1 MAKIRE
7 VDILNWIFKFTLLL
21 SGFPI
26 KKAKKSFNG
35 VQKLSSAELAELNFR
50 FHSEN
55 NLFYRSFL
63 KLKQKEHI
71 ENWNDIPVI
80 TKKDFQI
87 SIDEIIT
94 VGLKKSELHVHNTS
108 GSTGTPFYFAK
119 DKFCHAMNWAEIDY
133 HLLKHG
139 INIGASQQARFY
151 GIPLSGIKYYKER
164 LKDYLANRVRFPV
177 FDLSDKKLNLVLN
190 EFKRSKF
197 EYINGYTSSLVI
209 FAKFLIERNIVL
221 KDICPSIK
229 VVFPTSEVVD
239 DIDRKT
245 MERGFGVS
253 VRNEYGAAELDI
265 LAFEDEDGD
274 FVLNEET
281 LFIEIL
287 DDDNQSVEAGIEGK
301 VIVTSLYNKAMPF
314 IRYELGDRAI
324 LSGKIKNGNRVLEK
338 VVGRTNDIIK
348 LPSGKIS
355 PGLTFYYISKKLLE
369 SGGRIKEFI
378 IIQKAINTFLF
389 KYVANEELSDLE
401 KIEIQKAM
409 DLYLEPGLIC
419 EFSQC
424 EFIERTKAGK
434 LKHFFSDLN

>member
-1 MAKIRE
+1 MI
-7 VDILNWIFKFTLLL
+7 I
-21 SGFPI
+21 SGFHIRKAI
-26 KKAKKSFNG
+26 KEFYSVQELSKKQQADLIF
-35 VQKLSSAELAELNFR
+35 Q
-50 FHSEN
+50 FHSKK
-55 NLFYRSFL
+55 NLFYQTFL
-63 KLKQKEHI
+63 KLKYQEKI

-80 TKKDFQI
+80 AKKDFQI
-87 SIDEIIT
+87 NIDEIIT
-94 VGLKKSELHVHNTS
+94 KGLKKSELHVHNTS

-119 DKFCHAMNWAEIDY
+119 DKFCHAMNWAGIDY

-139 INIGASQQARFY
+139 INIGSSKQARFY
-151 GIPLSGIKYYKER
+151 GIPLGGLMYYKER
-164 LKDYLANRVRFPV
+164 LKDYLANRVRYPV
-177 FDLSDKKLNLVLN
+177 FDLSDEKLEVILKD
-190 EFKRSKF
+190 FKEIKF
-197 EYINGYTSSLVI
+197 EYINGYTSSLVV
-209 FAKFLIERNIVL
+209 FAKFLINKNLVL
-221 KDICPSIK
+221 KAICPSLK

-239 DIDRKT
+239 EIDRKT
-245 MERGFGVS
+245 MEKAFGVQ

-281 LFIEIL
+281 LYIEIL
-287 DDDNQSVEAGIEGK
+287 DEDNQPVEDGKEGK

-324 LSGKIKNGNRVLEK
+324 LSKKIKNGNRVLEK

-378 IIQKAINTFLF
+378 IIQKTINTFLF
-389 KYVANEELSDLE
+389 KYVANDELLDSE

-409 DLYLEPGLIC
+409 DLYLEPGLTC
-419 EFSQC
+419 EFLQC

-434 LKHFFSDLN
+434 LKHFFSELN

>member
-1 MAKIRE
+1 M
-7 VDILNWIFKFTLLL
+7 NWIFKLTLTL

-26 KKAKKSFNG
+26 REAKIEFESMFKIS
-35 VQKLSSAELAELNFR
+35 KTERAYDNFK
-50 FHSEN
+50 FHKRN
-55 NLFYRSFL
+55 NLFYSSFV
-63 KLKQKEHI
+63 KFNNKQEI
-71 ENWNDIPVI
+71 DSWSDIPVI

-87 SIDEIIT
+87 NIDEIIT
-94 VGLKKSELHVHNTS
+94 KGLVKSELHVHNTS

-133 HLLKHG
+133 HLLKNG
-139 INIGASQQARFY
+139 INIGSAKQARFY

-164 LKDYLANRVRFPV
+164 LKDFLANRVRFPV
-177 FDLSDKKLNLVLN
+177 FDLSDDKLTIVLT
-190 EFKRSKF
+190 EFRNKKF

-209 FAKFLIERNIVL
+209 FAKFLIERKIVL
-221 KDICPSIK
+221 KEICPSLR

-281 LFIEIL
+281 LYIEIL
-287 DDDNQSVEAGIEGK
+287 DDNNQPVEAGIEGK

-348 LPSGKIS
+348 LPSGKVS

-378 IIQKAINTFLF
+378 IIQKTINSFLF
-389 KYVANEELSDLE
+389 KYVSQEELSISE
-401 KIEIQKAM
+401 KLEIQKAM
-409 DLYLEPGLIC
+409 DLYLEPNLIC
-419 EFSQC
+419 EFLHC

-434 LKHFFSDLN
+434 LKHFFSELN

>member
-1 MAKIRE
+1 M
-7 VDILNWIFKFTLLL
+7 NWIFKITLII
-21 SGFPI
+21 SRFPI
-26 KKAKKSFNG
+26 KKAMKEFYIAKEISKENR
-35 VQKLSSAELAELNFR
+35 ADLNFR

-55 NLFYRSFL
+55 NLFYQSFL
-63 KLKQKEHI
+63 KLKQKKKL
-71 ENWNDIPVI
+71 ENWSDIPII

-87 SIDEIIT
+87 NVDEIIT
-94 VGLKKSELHVHNTS
+94 KGLKKSELHVHNTS

-119 DKFCHAMNWAEIDY
+119 DKFCHATNWAEIDY

-139 INIGASQQARFY
+139 INIGASKQARFY
-151 GIPLSGIKYYKER
+151 GIPLSGIKYHKER
-164 LKDYLANRVRFPV
+164 LKDFLANRVRFPV
-177 FDLSDKKLNLVLN
+177 FDLTDSKLTLVLN
-190 EFKRSKF
+190 EFKRTKF

-221 KDICPSIK
+221 KEICPSIK
-229 VVFPTSEVVD
+229 IVFPTSEVVD

-287 DDDNQSVEAGIEGK
+287 DDNNQPVEVGVEGK

-324 LSGKIKNGNRVLEK
+324 LSDKIKNGNRVLEK

-378 IIQKAINTFLF
+378 IIQKTIDTFLF
-389 KYVANEELSDLE
+389 KYVANEELSNSE
-401 KIEIQKAM
+401 KLEIQKAM
-409 DLYLEPGLIC
+409 DLYLESGLIC
-419 EFSQC
+419 EFLQC

-434 LKHFFSDLN
+434 LKHFFSEVS

>member
-1 MAKIRE
+1 M
-7 VDILNWIFKFTLLL
+7 NWIFKITLVL
-21 SGFPI
+21 SGFSI
-26 KKAKKSFNG
+26 RKAQIEFESINRISKT
-35 VQKLSSAELAELNFR
+35 QRALDNFR
-50 FHSEN
+50 FHEIN

-63 KLKQKEHI
+63 DFNNRKKIK
-71 ENWNDIPVI
+71 NWSDIPII

-87 SIDEIIT
+87 NIDEIIT
-94 VGLKKSELHVHNTS
+94 KGLKKSELHVHNTS

-119 DKFCHAMNWAEIDY
+119 DKFCHALNWAEIDY
-133 HLLKHG
+133 QLLKHG
-139 INIGASQQARFY
+139 INIGHSKQARFY
-151 GIPLSGIKYYKER
+151 GIPLNGINYYKER
-164 LKDYLANRVRFPV
+164 LKDFLANRVRFPV
-177 FDLSDKKLNLVLN
+177 FDLSDEKLSLVLN
-190 EFKRSKF
+190 EFRKKKF

-221 KDICPSIK
+221 KDICSSLR

-239 DIDRKT
+239 DIDRNI

-287 DDDNQSVEAGIEGK
+287 DENNLPVEAGIEGR

-324 LSGKIKNGNRVLEK
+324 LSHRIKNGNRVLEK

-369 SGGRIKEFI
+369 SGGRIKEFV
-378 IIQKAINTFLF
+378 IIQKSLNTFLF
-389 KYVANEELSDLE
+389 KYSANEELSALE
-401 KIEIQKAM
+401 KLEIQKAM
-409 DLYLEPGLIC
+409 DLYLESGLVC
-419 EFSQC
+419 EFLQC
-424 EFIERTKAGK
+424 DRIERTKAGK
-434 LKHFFSDLN
+434 LKHFFSEL

>member
-1 MAKIRE
+1 M
-7 VDILNWIFKFTLLL
+7 NWIFKFTLSL

-26 KKAKKSFNG
+26 KKAKKEFYFASELS
-35 VQKLSSAELAELNFR
+35 KLERAVLNFR

-55 NLFYRSFL
+55 NLFYQSFL
-63 KLKQKEHI
+63 KSKHSGNI
-71 ENWNDIPVI
+71 ENWSDIPVI

-87 SIDEIIT
+87 NIDEIIT
-94 VGLKKSELHVHNTS
+94 EGLKKSELHVHNTS

-119 DKFCHAMNWAEIDY
+119 DKFCHAMNWSEIDY
-133 HLLKHG
+133 LLLKHR
-139 INIGASQQARFY
+139 INIGSSKQARFY

-164 LKDYLANRVRFPV
+164 LKDFLSNRVRFPV
-177 FDLSDKKLNLVLN
+177 FDLSDAKLTLVLN
-190 EFKRSKF
+190 EFRTKKF

-221 KDICPSIK
+221 KEICPSIK

-239 DIDRKT
+239 DLDRET
-245 MERGFGVS
+245 MEEGFGVN

-287 DDDNQSVEAGIEGK
+287 DDSNQPVATGVEGK
-301 VIVTSLYNKAMPF
+301 VVVTSLYNRAMPF

-324 LSGKIKNGNRVLEK
+324 LSNKIKNGNRVLEK

-378 IIQKAINTFLF
+378 IIQKKLDTFLF
-389 KYVANEELSDLE
+389 KYVANEALSESDQF
-401 KIEIQKAM
+401 EIQKAM

-419 EFSQC
+419 EFLQC

-434 LKHFFSDLN
+434 LKHFFSELN

>member
-1 MAKIRE
+1 MAFNGFP
-7 VDILNWIFKFTLLL
+7 ILGAKKEFYAKQGVSNIHRAFDIFKFHTDKNTFYL
-21 SGFPI
+21 SFLEL
-26 KKAKKSFNG
+26 KKSG
-35 VQKLSSAELAELNFR
+35 KT
-50 FHSEN
+50 
-55 NLFYRSFL
+55 
-63 KLKQKEHI
+63 
-71 ENWNDIPVI
+71 ENWNEIPII

-87 SIDEIIT
+87 DIDEILT
-94 VGLKKSELHVHNTS
+94 DGLKKSELHIHNTS

-119 DKFCHAMNWAEIDY
+119 DKFCHAINWAEIDY

-139 INIGASQQARFY
+139 INIGKSKQARFY
-151 GIPLSGIKYYKER
+151 GIPLSGFKYYKER
-164 LKDYLANRVRFPV
+164 LKDFLANRVRFPV
-177 FDLSDKKLNLVLN
+177 FDLSDAKLTAVLN
-190 EFKRSKF
+190 AFRRNKF

-209 FAKFLIERNIVL
+209 FAKFLIERNILL
-221 KDICPSIK
+221 KEICPSIK

-239 DIDRKT
+239 DIDRAT
-245 MERGFGVS
+245 MEKAFGVP

-265 LAFEDEDGD
+265 LAFEDADGD

-281 LFIEIL
+281 LHIEIL
-287 DDDNQSVEAGIEGK
+287 DDNYQPVEPGIEGK

-324 LSGKIKNGNRVLEK
+324 LSNKIKNGNRVLEK

-378 IIQKAINTFLF
+378 IIQKTIDTFLF
-389 KYVANEELSDLE
+389 KYVANDELSASE

-409 DLYLEPGLIC
+409 DLYLEPGLVC

-434 LKHFFSDLN
+434 LKHFFSEVS

>member
-1 MAKIRE
+1 M
-7 VDILNWIFKFTLLL
+7 NWIFKFTLTL
-21 SGFPI
+21 SRFPI
-26 KKAKKSFNG
+26 GKAKKEFHLDHE
-35 VQKLSSAELAELNFR
+35 LSKEQRADLNFR
-50 FHSEN
+50 FHLEN
-55 NLFYRSFL
+55 NLFYQSFL
-63 KLKQKEHI
+63 KSNLKGNIKS
-71 ENWNDIPVI
+71 WSDIPVI

-87 SIDEIIT
+87 VIDEIIT
-94 VGLKKSELHVHNTS
+94 KGLNKSELHVHNTS

-119 DKFCHAMNWAEIDY
+119 DKFCHAMNWSEIDY

-139 INIGASQQARFY
+139 INIGASKQARFY

-164 LKDYLANRVRFPV
+164 LKDVLANRVRFPV
-177 FDLSDKKLNLVLN
+177 FDLSDVKLTLVLN
-190 EFKRSKF
+190 EFKKKKF

-209 FAKFLIERNIVL
+209 FAKFLIERKIVL
-221 KDICPSIK
+221 KEICPSIK

-265 LAFEDEDGD
+265 LAFEDDDGD

-281 LFIEIL
+281 LYIEIL
-287 DDDNQSVEAGIEGK
+287 DDNNQPVKAGVEGK

-324 LSGKIKNGNRVLEK
+324 LSNKIKNGNRVLEK

-378 IIQKAINTFLF
+378 IIQKTINTFLF
-389 KYVANEELSDLE
+389 KYVANEELSDSE
-401 KIEIQKAM
+401 KLEIQKAM
-409 DLYLEPGLIC
+409 DLYLEPDLIC
-419 EFSQC
+419 EFSKC

-434 LKHFFSDLN
+434 LKHFFSKLN

>member
-1 MAKIRE
+1 
-7 VDILNWIFKFTLLL
+7 L
-21 SGFPI
+21 
-26 KKAKKSFNG
+26 
-35 VQKLSSAELAELNFR
+35 
-50 FHSEN
+50 
-55 NLFYRSFL
+55 
-63 KLKQKEHI
+63 
-71 ENWNDIPVI
+71 
-80 TKKDFQI
+80 
-87 SIDEIIT
+87 
-94 VGLKKSELHVHNTS
+94 
-108 GSTGTPFYFAK
+108 
-119 DKFCHAMNWAEIDY
+119 NWAEIDY

-139 INIGASQQARFY
+139 INVGASKQARFY
-151 GIPLSGIKYYKER
+151 GIPLSGVKYYKER
-164 LKDYLANRVRFPV
+164 LKDVLANRVRFPV
-177 FDLSDKKLNLVLN
+177 FDLSDEKLSLVLN
-190 EFKRSKF
+190 EFITKKF
-197 EYINGYTSSLVI
+197 EYVNGYTSSLVV

-239 DIDRKT
+239 DIDRRT

-287 DDDNQSVEAGIEGK
+287 DDNNQPVEAGIEGK

-314 IRYELGDRAI
+314 IRYEVGDRAV
-324 LSGKIKNGNRVLEK
+324 LSGKLKNGNRVLEK

-378 IIQKAINTFLF
+378 IIQKKIDTFLF
-389 KYVANEELSDLE
+389 KYVTNEELSNSE
-401 KIEIQKAM
+401 KTEIQKTM
-409 DLYLEPGLIC
+409 DLYLERGLIC
-419 EFSQC
+419 EFLKC

-434 LKHFFSDLN
+434 LKHFFSEM

>member
-1 MAKIRE
+1 
-7 VDILNWIFKFTLLL
+7 LNWIFKITLSLY
-21 SGFPI
+21 GFPI
-26 KKAKKSFNG
+26 RKSEQEFYQVN
-35 VQKLSSAELAELNFR
+35 KLSKEHRADLNFR
-50 FHSEN
+50 FHLEN
-55 NLFYRSFL
+55 NLFYQSFL
-63 KLKQKEHI
+63 KSKVDGKI

-87 SIDEIIT
+87 NIDEIIT
-94 VGLKKSELHVHNTS
+94 KGLNKSELHVHNTS

-133 HLLKHG
+133 HLLKHA
-139 INIGASQQARFY
+139 INIGASKQARFY

-164 LKDYLANRVRFPV
+164 LKDFLANRVRFPV
-177 FDLSDKKLNLVLN
+177 FDLSDEKLTLVLN
-190 EFKRSKF
+190 EFRTKKF

-221 KDICPSIK
+221 NDICPSIK

-239 DIDRKT
+239 DIDRKI

-265 LAFEDEDGD
+265 LAFEDEEGD

-287 DDDNQSVEAGIEGK
+287 DDNNQPVVAGIEGK
-301 VIVTSLYNKAMPF
+301 VIVTSLYNKVMPF

-324 LSGKIKNGNRVLEK
+324 LSHKIKNGNRVLEK

-378 IIQKAINTFLF
+378 IIQKKFDTFLF
-389 KYVANEELSDLE
+389 KYVANEALSESDQF
-401 KIEIQKAM
+401 EIQKAM

-419 EFSQC
+419 EFTQC
-424 EFIERTKAGK
+424 EFIERTKARK
-434 LKHFFSDLN
+434 LKHFFSELNS

>member
-1 MAKIRE
+1 MN
-7 VDILNWIFKFTLLL
+7 LIFKSTLLFN
-21 SGFPI
+21 GFPI
-26 KKAKKSFNG
+26 KDAKIEFNSNLG
-35 VQKLSSAELAELNFR
+35 VSNIQSAEAIFK
-50 FHSEN
+50 FHRDKN
-55 NLFYRSFL
+55 AFYKSFL
-63 KLKQKEHI
+63 KEKECVKI
-71 ENWNDIPVI
+71 EQWDEIPII

-87 SIDEIIT
+87 NLDEILTI
-94 VGLKKSELHVHNTS
+94 GLNKSELHIHSTS

-119 DKFCHAMNWAEIDY
+119 DKFCHALNWAEIDY

-139 INIGASQQARFY
+139 INIGSSKQARFY
-151 GIPLSGIKYYKER
+151 GIPLSGLKYYKER
-164 LKDYLANRVRFPV
+164 IKDFLANRVRFPV
-177 FDLSDKKLNLVLN
+177 FDLSDEKLTAVLSEFRKK
-190 EFKRSKF
+190 KF
-197 EYINGYTSSLVI
+197 EYVNGYTSSLVI
-209 FAKFLIERNIVL
+209 FAKFLIERSIVL
-221 KDICPSIK
+221 KDVCPSIK

-245 MERGFGVS
+245 MENGFGVS

-287 DDDNQSVEAGIEGK
+287 DDNNQPVDAGIEGK

-314 IRYELGDRAI
+314 IRYEVGDRAV
-324 LSGKIKNGNRVLEK
+324 LTGKLKNGNRVLER

-378 IIQKAINTFLF
+378 IIQKTIDTFLF
-389 KYVANEELSDLE
+389 KYVANEKLSHSE
-401 KIEIQKAM
+401 KTEIQKAL
-409 DLYLEPGLIC
+409 DLYLEPGLVC
-419 EFSQC
+419 EFSKC
-424 EFIERTKAGK
+424 DFIERTKAGK
-434 LKHFFSDLN
+434 LKHFFSEIN

>member
-1 MAKIRE
+1 M
-7 VDILNWIFKFTLLL
+7 NWVFKSTLLF

-26 KKAKKSFNG
+26 KDAKIEFDA
-35 VQKLSSAELAELNFR
+35 KLPISNTQFAESIFKFHRDKNNF
-50 FHSEN
+50 
-55 NLFYRSFL
+55 YKSFL
-63 KLKQKEHI
+63 KEKDFFQFQ
-71 ENWNDIPVI
+71 NWGEIPII

-87 SIDEIIT
+87 NIDEILT
-94 VGLKKSELHVHNTS
+94 GGLKKSELHIHNTS

-119 DKFCHAMNWAEIDY
+119 DKFCHALNWAEIDY

-139 INIGASQQARFY
+139 INIGSSKQARFY

-164 LKDYLANRVRFPV
+164 LKDFLANRVRFPV
-177 FDLSDKKLNLVLN
+177 FDLSDEKLAAVLS
-190 EFKRSKF
+190 EFRKNKF
-197 EYINGYTSSLVI
+197 EYVNGYTSSLVI

-221 KDICPSIK
+221 KDVCPSIK

-265 LAFEDEDGD
+265 LAFEDEEGD

-287 DDDNQSVEAGIEGK
+287 DDKNQPVEAGIEGK

-314 IRYELGDRAI
+314 IRYEVGDRAV
-324 LSGKIKNGNRVLEK
+324 LTGKLKNGNRVLER

-378 IIQKAINTFLF
+378 IIQKTIDTFLF
-389 KYVANEELSDLE
+389 KYVANEELSDFE
-401 KIEIQKAM
+401 KFEIQKAM
-409 DLYLEPGLIC
+409 DLYLESGLIC
-419 EFSQC
+419 EFAKC
-424 EFIERTKAGK
+424 DFIERTKAGK
-434 LKHFFSDLN
+434 LKHFFSKIN